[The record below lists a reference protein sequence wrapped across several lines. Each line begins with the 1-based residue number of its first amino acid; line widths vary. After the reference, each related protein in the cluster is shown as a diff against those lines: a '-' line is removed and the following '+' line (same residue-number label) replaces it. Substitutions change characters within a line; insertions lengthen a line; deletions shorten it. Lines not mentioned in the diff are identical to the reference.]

1 MTRVVMNDF
10 RAEPEALVQA
20 QVAACERVIRS
31 GWWVLGTEVSAFE
44 KEWAARLAVPH
55 VLGCG
60 NGMDA
65 IELGLRAL
73 GIGVGDEVIT
83 TPMTAFATVL
93 AVLRAG
99 AVPVLADIDPDT
111 AMLDPASVR
120 RCIGPRTRAIV
131 LVHLYGQIGEVE
143 ELSRL
148 AGEHGI
154 HLVEDCAQAHGASA
168 SGQPAGSFGAFG
180 AWSFYPTKNLGAVG
194 DGGAFSTASDV
205 LAEKVRALR
214 NYGQS
219 VRYHHPHLGMNSRLD
234 EIQAAILRARL
245 PWLDGWTARRRQIA
259 NAYALGID
267 NPALRVLP
275 LPGDVARHVHHLF
288 VLTCSHRDALQKHLN
303 AAGIDALIHYPVP
316 IHHQEP
322 CRDMLRDPLGLP
334 VAESHALRCLSLP
347 CHPGMTA
354 AQTTQVIAAVNTFE
368 APGA

>member
-1 MTRVVMNDF
+1 MARVVMNDF
-10 RAEPEALVQA
+10 RAEPEALLQA

-31 GWWVLGTEVSAFE
+31 GWWVLGTEVAAFE
-44 KEWAARLAVPH
+44 SEWAARLRVAH

-93 AVLRAG
+93 AILRAG

-111 AMLDPASVR
+111 AMLDPASVA
-120 RCIGPRTRAIV
+120 RCIGPRTRAIL
-131 LVHLYGQIGEVE
+131 LVHLYGQMGQVE
-143 ELSRL
+143 ALSLL
-148 AGEHGI
+148 AGQHGI
-154 HLVEDCAQAHGASA
+154 DLLEDCAQAHGASV

-194 DGGAFSTASDV
+194 DGGAFSTASQV
-205 LAEKVRALR
+205 LADKVRALR

-245 PWLDGWTARRRQIA
+245 LYLDGWTSRRREIA
-259 NAYALGID
+259 SAYARGID

-275 LPGDVARHVHHLF
+275 LPSDAARHVHHLF
-288 VLTCSHRDALQKHLN
+288 VLTCVERDALQQHLG

-316 IHHQEP
+316 IHYQEP
-322 CRDMLRDPLGLP
+322 CQALLRDPLGLT
-334 VAESHALRCLSLP
+334 VAESHSKHCLSLP
-347 CHPGMTA
+347 CHPGMTD
-354 AQTTQVIAAVNTFE
+354 AQVAQVIVAVNAFQ
-368 APGA
+368 ASGA